1 MERVSHIEA
10 IVSPPHGEDMTT
22 LQFGLPPANHDISDS
37 SDTSEASQTPQRKAN
52 ISTGSVKVDDVNIN
66 LDEED
71 MSEGETNELLN
82 PEVEDDDEMA
92 VEDS

>member
-37 SDTSEASQTPQRKAN
+37 SETSEASQTMAN
-52 ISTGSVKVDDVNIN
+52 NSTGSGKVDDVNIN